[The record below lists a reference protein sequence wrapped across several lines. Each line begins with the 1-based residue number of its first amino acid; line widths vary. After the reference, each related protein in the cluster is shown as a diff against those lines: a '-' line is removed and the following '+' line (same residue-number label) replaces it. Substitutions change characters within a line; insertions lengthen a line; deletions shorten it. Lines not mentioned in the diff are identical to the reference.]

1 MARLARL
8 IPAVLLLTVAAC
20 YHATI
25 ETGLAPSTTV
35 IDKAW
40 ASSFIYGLVPPSTVE
55 TKAKCPNGVAKVE
68 TQHSFL
74 NQIVGGL
81 TFGIYTPMAIKV
93 TCAQGGRASIPS
105 GAATLQVGADATPEA
120 LQKALQQAVELS
132 LEQGGPVYL
141 TR

>member
-1 MARLARL
+1 MSV
-8 IPAVLLLTVAAC
+8 AVLLIAALGC
-20 YHATI
+20 YHATV
-25 ETGLAPSTTV
+25 ETGLTPSAQIV
-35 IDKAW
+35 EKSF
-40 ASSFIYGLVPPSTVE
+40 ASGWLFGLVPPSTVQ
-55 TKAKCPNGVAKVE
+55 TASKCPNGVAKVE

-81 TFGIYTPMAIKV
+81 TFGIYTPIAIKV